1 MKQLDRRTFL
11 KMAGVGLAAA
21 AAAMLP
27 VSGFLTWAGR
37 DVFKFRAVT
46 GLPKTPL
53 PHYASLVI
61 EGSIDLTGGSGTVT
75 KTLYA
80 GAPDAMSA
88 ITLPGTARLIRV
100 TGVKKLG
107 NRLEIAGMID
117 GGVLSRGEKRSVSI
131 LIDRATQVAQADFMG
146 TEVLMRIG

>member
-1 MKQLDRRTFL
+1 MKQVDRRTFL
-11 KMAGVGLAAA
+11 KMAGAGSTVL
-21 AAAMLP
+21 AAMLP
-27 VSGFLTWAGR
+27 VTGFLTWAGR

-61 EGSIDLTGGSGTVT
+61 EGSVDLTGGSGTVT

-80 GAPDAMSA
+80 GAPDAMSV

-100 TGVKKLG
+100 TGVKKFG
-107 NRLEIAGMID
+107 NRLKIAGTID
-117 GGVLSRGEKRSVSI
+117 GEGKLARGEKRSVSI
-131 LIDRATQVAQADFMG
+131 LIDRASQIAQADFMG
-146 TEVLMRIG
+146 TEVLMRIE